1 MGDCAERK
9 LAAKGMSGLWD
20 WLWECLQ
27 DCTHWPRPNTRLRLL
42 QASYV
47 SGTPQDLKDRHFSYR
62 QNQKIFVLEI
72 ISFWEDVILAL
83 LFLILFLFFFYLIFN
98 IFFNTVSLFLLPE
111 LSCHFNDDRGQ
122 GKMFHL
128 MPLWLNTGLKQRR
141 CTWRPG
147 KGASQTAQEKVITE
161 QWYQDGVRNWE
172 REKLANLTGEPS
184 ERPRHQWHSD
194 FWQTS
199 LEKLKNYLSI
209 GKQMK

>member
-62 QNQKIFVLEI
+62 QNKKNICLRDNFFLGRCNLSI
-72 ISFWEDVILAL
+72 ALFNTIS
-83 LFLILFLFFFYLIFN
+83 FFFYLIFN
-98 IFFNTVSLFLLPE
+98 IFFNTDSLFLLPE

-161 QWYQDGVRNWE
+161 QWCQDGVRNWE
-172 REKLANLTGEPS
+172 RERNWPISQGSPVRDPGINGTLIFDRQAWKSWKTIYP
-184 ERPRHQWHSD
+184 
-194 FWQTS
+194 
-199 LEKLKNYLSI
+199 
-209 GKQMK
+209 